1 MTVAEGPGAVHG
13 MSPGTGPLDHHG
25 HCFVCGEENP
35 AALGPQ
41 LAEDGDVVRGTVR
54 LGVHHQGVPGVAH
67 GGALAALADEVG
79 GSVLLVLGERF
90 VTANLSLDYVAPVLI
105 GEELDLVASLVRS
118 EDRKRWVEVA
128 MTRGGATV
136 AVARLLF
143 VTVEIQHFA
152 DLGVDGIDAL
162 FGGGVDA

>member
-1 MTVAEGPGAVHG
+1 MTAAAAAGVGGRV
-13 MSPGTGPLDHHG
+13 SPGTGPFDHHD
-25 HCFVCGEENP
+25 HCFVCGDENP
-35 AALGPQ
+35 AALGLQ
-41 LAEDGDVVRGTVR
+41 LAEEGDVVRGTVR

-79 GSVLLVLGERF
+79 GSALLVRGERF

-105 GEELDLVASLVRS
+105 GQELDLAASLVRS
-118 EDRKRWVEVA
+118 EDRKRWVEVT
-128 MTRGGATV
+128 MTRGAATV

-143 VTVEIQHFA
+143 ITVEAQHFA

-162 FGGGVDA
+162 FGGGADA